1 MALNAGFQYLEQRNT
16 SDEVVKQGVVGKTT
30 PFCNATNT
38 GIYDIIAEDLR
49 VLHELMVLNIIQSG
63 DEFPDDID
71 TPMIF
76 YRTDEELFYYFTG
89 TEWIKFALDEDNYYT
104 KDEVDTELDTK
115 ADKSTTYTKTQV
127 DTALT
132 TAITTAINN
141 LVDGAPEALD
151 TLKELA
157 AALSDDSNFASTITA
172 ALGTKADKSTTYTKT
187 QVDNALAEKAD
198 KSSAISNWVSGTIYS
213 VNDIVVYDSKIY
225 QCTTANDD
233 AEFISEKWN
242 NIGGGGGSL
251 WIYDSSTHTIRPKT
265 EEELAVE
272 DTGMEEETV
281 GGLINSIVD
290 NKGYA
295 STVNVNTALALK
307 ADKLTTYTKTE
318 VDNALAGKADSTDLT
333 AHNTDSTAHADKFAG
348 YYNLQ
353 MATNTLQNIDLND
366 IKAVGVYTCLSNAI
380 SQTITN
386 RPMDGAFKLVVNG
399 RAITPDFI
407 ALQQTAIY
415 TNNNFVYIRSFEG
428 QTWSAWQ
435 KLATTDKLSMPDEN
449 NTIAVAKPTITVTK
463 QNVLVYT
470 TPCDGYF
477 FIDIQV
483 AGFYIRAG
491 LFGTGTD
498 KTGRFMVYVP
508 SKKNSPIYLYCD
520 NIPTKINS
528 VYFVKAQSAT

>member
-38 GIYDIIAEDLR
+38 GIYDIVAEDLR

-127 DTALT
+127 DTAL
-132 TAITTAINN
+132 ATAINN

-187 QVDNALAEKAD
+187 EVDTALAEKAD

-225 QCTTANDD
+225 QCITANDD
-233 AEFISEKWN
+233 AEFISEKWK
-242 NIGGGGGSL
+242 NIGGGSGSL
-251 WIYDSSTHTIRPKT
+251 WVYDSSTHTIRPKT

-318 VDNALAGKADSTDLT
+318 VDTALAEKADKANYTETVNSPMFNKRDIIATSGTYTAPVTGWYKITAKGGGGGGSGAANTAYHWGGTGGGEGGTSFGYAKLT
-333 AHNTDSTAHADKFAG
+333 AGQGVSVVIGAGGTKGLKENASDPTDGGDTIVTIGSLIITGGGGGKGGQTGQKGGGGGTGDICGQNGQGNMRFINNADSLIYRFIVASGGGNSIG
-348 YYNLQ
+348 YGSGGGGGMLQ
-353 MATNTLQNIDLND
+353 KD
-366 IKAVGVYTCLSNAI
+366 
-380 SQTITN
+380 TIV
-386 RPMDGAFKLVVNG
+386 DGENG
-399 RAITPDFI
+399 R
-407 ALQQTAIY
+407 QG
-415 TNNNFVYIRSFEG
+415 VVWFE
-428 QTWSAWQ
+428 
-435 KLATTDKLSMPDEN
+435 
-449 NTIAVAKPTITVTK
+449 
-463 QNVLVYT
+463 
-470 TPCDGYF
+470 YF
-477 FIDIQV
+477 DDS
-483 AGFYIRAG
+483 
-491 LFGTGTD
+491 L
-498 KTGRFMVYVP
+498 
-508 SKKNSPIYLYCD
+508 N
-520 NIPTKINS
+520 
-528 VYFVKAQSAT
+528 